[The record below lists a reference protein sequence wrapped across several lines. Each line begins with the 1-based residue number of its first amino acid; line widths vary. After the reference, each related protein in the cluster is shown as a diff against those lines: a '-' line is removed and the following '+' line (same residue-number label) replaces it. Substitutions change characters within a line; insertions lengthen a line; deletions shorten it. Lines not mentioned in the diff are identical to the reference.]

1 MKDIEQFSERLRA
14 VASRLV
20 ADFVP
25 SAPENYRRMVA
36 IAADEIL
43 QVPLIPLI
51 EVEAVAI
58 AADLPLGDFPFI
70 EGLVHYQKPQ
80 LVAEVEEFCRE
91 RVVAGADRVT
101 AHLSQNLEPPFPDAL
116 GDSGTDA
123 ASFMM
128 KAHAVEFDML
138 PVEQES
144 SVRVEQSLAD
154 ADGCFVYIEDPVV
167 LHQRATH
174 CVHVRVGD
182 RP

>member
-58 AADLPLGDFPFI
+58 AADLPLGDFPFV

-80 LVAEVEEFCRE
+80 FVAEVEEFRRV
-91 RVVAGADRVT
+91 RVVAGADGVT
-101 AHLSQNLEPPFPDAL
+101 PHLAQNLQPPFPDAL
-116 GDSGTDA
+116 WDSGADA
-123 ASFMM
+123 ASVMM
-128 KAHAVEFDML
+128 KAHAVELDVL
-138 PVEQES
+138 PIEQES
-144 SVRVEQSLAD
+144 LIRVEQSLAD
-154 ADGCFVYIEDPVV
+154 ADRCFVYIEDSVV
-167 LHQRATH
+167 LH
-174 CVHVRVGD
+174 
-182 RP
+182 